1 MKFFRSNG
9 NTVPAH
15 IEAMAVETKAG
26 KMDRREF
33 LALASAF
40 GATTALA
47 YSMIGLV
54 APGVAHAQEAKKG
67 GILRIAM
74 TIRQDKDPRIAD
86 WSEIANIQRQVLEPL
101 VKYTREFTFEGYLLS
116 GWEINEDA
124 TQYTLNVREGV
135 TWNNGDPFTADDV
148 VYNITR
154 WCDQSAEGNSMAARM
169 AALIADGKA
178 REGAIEKV
186 DDMTV
191 RLNLLE
197 SDISIIAGMADYPA
211 LIVHPSFDETGRDFV
226 NNPIGTGP
234 FELTSY
240 SAANRAEFKRR
251 ENGAWWGGEAH
262 LDGVEFIDYGTDPAA
277 MLSAFEAQEVHT
289 NYETTADYV
298 QILDGLGLQL
308 SEVVTANTVCA
319 RTNVTNAPY
328 DDERVRKAITMAVDN
343 NVVLQLGYGNAGT
356 VGENHHVSPIHPEY
370 FEMPPLARDIEGA
383 KAMMEEAGQSA
394 YEHDLIT
401 VDEDWQRNTGD
412 AIAAQLR
419 EAGFNV
425 KRTVLPGSTFWNDW
439 TKYPFSITNWNQ
451 RPLGIQVIALAYRSG
466 EAWNEAAY
474 SNPDLDAK
482 IAEAL
487 KISDPDERRA
497 VMADIQKIL
506 QDSGIIIQ
514 PYWRKI
520 YNHSAPEVREHGVHP
535 TFEIEVSRVWLDV

>member
-1 MKFFRSNG
+1 MKLFKSKADRVPEHIRS
-9 NTVPAH
+9 
-15 IEAMAVETKAG
+15 MAEETKAG
-26 KMDRREF
+26 RMDRREF

-40 GATTALA
+40 GASTALA
-47 YSMIGLV
+47 YSMIGLAV
-54 APGVAHAQEAKKG
+54 PTPAYAQEPKKG
-67 GILRIAM
+67 GVLRIAM

-101 VKYTREFTFEGYLLS
+101 VKYTREFTFEGYLLED
-116 GWEINEDA
+116 WEINEDA
-124 TQYTLNVREGV
+124 TEYTLHVRKGAS
-135 TWNNGDPFTADDV
+135 WNNGDPFTADDV
-148 VYNITR
+148 IFNITR

-169 AALIADGKA
+169 AALIQDGKA

-186 DDMTV
+186 DDHTV
-191 RLNLLE
+191 KLNLLE
-197 SDISIIAGMADYPA
+197 SDISIIPGMADYPA
-211 LIVHPSFDETGRDFV
+211 LIVHPSFEETGSDFV

-234 FELTSY
+234 FELVSY
-240 SAANRAEFKRR
+240 SAADRAEFKRR
-251 ENGAWWGGEAH
+251 ENGAWWGGEAY
-262 LDGVEFIDYGTDPAA
+262 LDGVEFIDYGTDPSA

-298 QILDGLGLQL
+298 EILDGLGLQL
-308 SEVVTANTVCA
+308 SEVVTANTVTC

-328 DDERVRKAITMAVDN
+328 DDQKVRNALQLAVDN
-343 NVVLQLGYGNAGT
+343 AVVLQLGYGNAGD

-370 FEMPPLARDIEGA
+370 AELPKIARDIDRA
-383 KAMMEEAGQSA
+383 KALMEEAGQMD

-419 EAGFNV
+419 EAGFKV
-425 KRTVLPGSTFWNDW
+425 KRTVLPGATFWNDW
-439 TKYPFSITNWNQ
+439 TKYPYSLTNWNQ
-451 RPLGIQVIALAYRSG
+451 RPLGIQVVALAYRTG
-466 EAWNEAAY
+466 EAWNEAGY

-487 KISDPDERRA
+487 KIADADQRRS
-497 VMADIQKIL
+497 VMEEIEKIV

-520 YNHSAPEVREHGVHP
+520 FNHSAPEVRDHYIHP
-535 TFEIEVSRVWLDV
+535 SFEIEVSRVWMDV

>member
-1 MKFFRSNG
+1 MRFFRSNG
-9 NTVPAH
+9 NKVPAH
-15 IEAMAVETKAG
+15 IEKMAVETKAG

-40 GATTALA
+40 GATTAMA

-148 VYNITR
+148 IYNITR

-234 FELTSY
+234 FELASY

-383 KAMMEEAGQSA
+383 KALMEEAGQTA

-487 KISDPDERRA
+487 KISDPDERRT

-535 TFEIEVSRVWLDV
+535 TFEIDVSRVWLDV